1 MTDTNKLSRRSILG
15 GLAGGS
21 AALAGCGDNTPLGP
35 DADVMALNAL
45 LSAEYEAI
53 KAYEA
58 GRTIVMNAPDTDPQ
72 AMFKLV
78 LVAVIDRWKAQ
89 HESHAMQL
97 STLITGLRGTPIMRP
112 TTAFAPPT
120 GFVANITNVLIL
132 AANAEKA
139 AAVTY
144 NTTINTLKRGD
155 TRALAASIEG
165 DETQH
170 FVVLNALLNRAVA
183 PGSAIVTGGVNDIV
197 PQAFVVRVGAGM
209 NSLQDVTDFTF
220 A

>member
-1 MTDTNKLSRRSILG
+1 MTDTSKLSRRSILG
-15 GLAGGS
+15 GLAATS
-21 AALAGCGDNTPLGP
+21 AALAGCGDDAPLGP
-35 DADVMALNAL
+35 DADVMPLNAL

-58 GRTIVMNAPDTDPQ
+58 GRTIVMNAPSTDPQ
-72 AMFKLV
+72 SRFKDV
-78 LVAVIDRWKAQ
+78 LVAVIERWKAQ

-97 STLITGLRGTPIMRP
+97 AALVTALRGTPVARP
-112 TTAFAPPT
+112 ATAFAPPT

-132 AANAEKA
+132 AANAERG

-170 FVVLNALLNRAVA
+170 FVVLNALLNRAVE
-183 PGSAIVTGGVNDIV
+183 PGTAIVTGGVNDIV
-197 PQAFVVRVGAGM
+197 PQAFVLRVGAGM
-209 NSLQDVTDFTF
+209 NSLQDVADFTF